1 MTGYQQMLFNFYR
14 QKAET
19 DKNYREGMNL
29 IQEQVRSE
37 LRARYKRKLDEGK
50 TDADF

>member
-14 QKAET
+14 KNAET

-29 IQEQVRSE
+29 IQEQVRSD
-37 LRARYKRKLDEGK
+37 LRERYKNKLGK
-50 TDADF
+50 GKS